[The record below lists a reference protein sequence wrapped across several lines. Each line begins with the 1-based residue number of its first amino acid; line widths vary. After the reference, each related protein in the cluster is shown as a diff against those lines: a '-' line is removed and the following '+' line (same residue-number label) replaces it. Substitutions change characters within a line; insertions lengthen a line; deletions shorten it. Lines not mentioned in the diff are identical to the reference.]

1 MYILDFMNNKQQLKE
16 TMTQVN
22 YKRKKPLSNVEVRS
36 IVARVE
42 DKTTAMWSLLMEDE
56 TFKKMFSD
64 FVINSNFDIKQV
76 SNLLSDYAN
85 ENLI

>member
-1 MYILDFMNNKQQLKE
+1 MIKE
-16 TMTQVN
+16 IRN
-22 YKRKKPLSNVEVRS
+22 KPLSNVEVRS

-42 DKTTAMWSLLMEDE
+42 DKTTSMWSLLMEDDQ
-56 TFKKMFSD
+56 FKAMFVD
-64 FVINSNFDIKQV
+64 YVKNSNFDIKEI

>member
-1 MYILDFMNNKQQLKE
+1 
-16 TMTQVN
+16 MTQVN

-64 FVINSNFDIKQV
+64 FVVNSNFDIKQI

>member
-1 MYILDFMNNKQQLKE
+1 MTKEIRNKS
-16 TMTQVN
+16 
-22 YKRKKPLSNVEVRS
+22 LSNVEIRS

-42 DKTTAMWSLLMEDE
+42 DKTTSMWSLLMEDDQ
-56 TFKKMFSD
+56 FKAMFVD
-64 FVINSNFDIKQV
+64 YVKNSNFNIKEI

>member
-1 MYILDFMNNKQQLKE
+1 MYILDYMNNKQQKE